1 MRFRSGNQRHPD
13 HRHLLQVPGI
23 LLAAALLSACSVGQ
37 MVVRGSQ
44 TILDSGVDAMNR
56 ETDLELAAAAMPAN
70 LKLIEG
76 MLLEDPHN
84 EELLL
89 YAAQGFYGY
98 GYGFVELDDPGRA
111 QQLYRRC
118 YNYAHTALQLDGL
131 GLDPETAPVDEL
143 EAATAKLGK
152 AAVPALFWSA
162 SCLAKWIDLNRD
174 DVSSIASLASAA
186 TLMGRVL
193 ELDDSYY
200 YAGPHLFFGVYYG
213 GRAPM
218 FGGNFALAEEHF
230 RRANEIN
237 HNKLLIVDL
246 LQAEFLYRQTLNRAA
261 FHDRL
266 QFILDAPQGLY
277 PEMALVNAISKQ
289 RAGYLL
295 ALEDEWF

>member
-1 MRFRSGNQRHPD
+1 MRFKSGNQQPD
-13 HRHLLQVPGI
+13 HRRLLQVPGI
-23 LLAAALLSACSVGQ
+23 MLAAVLLSACSVGQ

-44 TILDSGVDAMNR
+44 SILDSGVDAMNR

-76 MLLEDPHN
+76 MLLEDPQN
-84 EELLL
+84 EELLV

-98 GYGFVELDDPGRA
+98 SYGFVELDDPVRA

-118 YNYAHTALQLDGL
+118 YDHARVALQLAGL
-131 GLDPETAPVDEL
+131 GLDPETAAVDDL

-162 SCLAKWIDLNRD
+162 SCLGKWIDLNRD
-174 DVSSIASLASAA
+174 DVASIASLASAA
-186 TLMGRVL
+186 TLMKRVL
-193 ELDDSYY
+193 ELEDSYY
-200 YAGPHLFFGVYYG
+200 YGGPHLFFGVYYG

-237 HNKLLIVDL
+237 QGKLLIVDL
-246 LQAEFLYRQTLNRAA
+246 LQAEYLYRQQLNRTA
-261 FHDRL
+261 FHEKL
-266 QFILDAPQGLY
+266 QYILDAPQGLY

-289 RAGYLL
+289 RADYLL

>member
-1 MRFRSGNQRHPD
+1 MKFPRSNQQPD
-13 HRHLLQVPGI
+13 HRRLLQIPGI
-23 LLAAALLSACSVGQ
+23 LLSVALLSACSVGQ

-56 ETDLELAAAAMPAN
+56 ETDLELAEAAMPAN

-76 MLLEDPHN
+76 MLLEDPQN

-98 GYGFVELDDPGRA
+98 SYGFVELEDPARA

-118 YNYAHTALQLDGL
+118 YDHARVALQLA
-131 GLDPETAPVDEL
+131 GLDLNPETIAVDDL

-162 SCLAKWIDLNRD
+162 SCLGKWIDLNRD
-174 DVSSIASLASAA
+174 DIASAASLASAA
-186 TLMGRVL
+186 TLMKRVL

-200 YAGPHLFFGVYYG
+200 YGGPHLFFGVYYG
-213 GRAPM
+213 GLAPM

-230 RRANEIN
+230 RRADEIN
-237 HNKLLIVDL
+237 QGKLLMVEL
-246 LQAEFLYRQTLNRAA
+246 LQAEYLYRQQLNRTA
-261 FHDRL
+261 FHDKL
-266 QFILDAPQGLY
+266 QYILDAPQGLY
-277 PEMALVNAISKQ
+277 PEMALVNAICKQ
-289 RAGYLL
+289 RAVYLL

>member
-1 MRFRSGNQRHPD
+1 MKFRSGNQQPGHNC
-13 HRHLLQVPGI
+13 LLQIPVII
-23 LLAAALLSACSVGQ
+23 LTAALLSACSVGQ

-56 ETDLELAAAAMPAN
+56 ETDLQLARAAMPAN

-76 MLLEDPHN
+76 MLLEDPQN

-98 GYGFVELDDPGRA
+98 SYGFIELEDSERA
-111 QQLYRRC
+111 QLLYRRC
-118 YNYAHTALQLDGL
+118 YDHARVALQLAGL
-131 GLDPETAPVDEL
+131 GPDPESASADDL
-143 EAATAKLGK
+143 EAATASLGK

-174 DVSSIASLASAA
+174 DVTSIASLASAA
-186 TLMGRVL
+186 TLMNRVL

-200 YAGPHLFFGVYYG
+200 YGGAHLFFGVYYG

-230 RRANEIN
+230 RRAGEIN
-237 HNKLLIVDL
+237 RGRLLIVDL
-246 LQAEFLYRQTLNRAA
+246 LQAEYLYRQQLNRTA

-266 QFILDAPQGLY
+266 VYILEAPQGLY

>member
-1 MRFRSGNQRHPD
+1 MQFRSSNHQHN
-13 HRHLLQVPGI
+13 HRRLLQIPGI
-23 LLAAALLSACSVGQ
+23 LLTAVLLSACSVGQ

-44 TILDSGVDAMNR
+44 TILDSGVDSMNR
-56 ETDLELAAAAMPAN
+56 ETDLELARAAMPAN

-76 MLLEDPHN
+76 MLLEDPKN
-84 EELLL
+84 QELLL

-98 GYGFVELDDPGRA
+98 SYGFIELEDSERA

-118 YNYAHTALQLDGL
+118 YKYARTALELAGL
-131 GLDPETAPVDEL
+131 GLDPETAAVDDL
-143 EAATAKLGK
+143 EAATANLGK

-174 DVSSIASLASAA
+174 DIASVASLASAA
-186 TLMGRVL
+186 TLMERVL
-193 ELDDSYY
+193 ELDGSYY
-200 YAGPHLFFGVYYG
+200 YGGPHIFFGVYYG

-218 FGGNFALAEEHF
+218 FGGNFELAEEHF
-230 RRANEIN
+230 RRADEIN
-237 HNKLLIVDL
+237 QHKLLLVDL
-246 LQAEFLYRQTLNRAA
+246 LQAEYLYRQQLNLTA
-261 FHDRL
+261 FHDTL
-266 QFILDAPQGLY
+266 LYILEAPQGLY

>member
-1 MRFRSGNQRHPD
+1 MRYRRGNQHPG
-13 HRHLLQVPGI
+13 HRHLLQLPGI
-23 LLAAALLSACSVGQ
+23 VLTAVLLSACSMGQ
-37 MVVRGSQ
+37 MVVRVSQ

-76 MLLEDPHN
+76 MLLEDPQN
-84 EELLL
+84 EQLLL

-98 GYGFVELDDPGRA
+98 SYGFVELEDPGRA

-118 YNYAHTALQLDGL
+118 YNHALRALQLAGL
-131 GLDPETAPVDEL
+131 GLDPETAAVDDL

-162 SCLAKWIDLNRD
+162 SCLGKWIDLNRD
-174 DVSSIASLASAA
+174 DVASAANLASAA
-186 TLMGRVL
+186 TLMKRVL
-193 ELDDSYY
+193 ALDDSYY
-200 YAGPHLFFGVYYG
+200 YGGPHLFFGVYYG
-213 GRAPM
+213 GLAPM

-237 HNKLLIVDL
+237 QGKLLIVAL
-246 LQAEFLYRQTLNRAA
+246 LQAEFLYRQQLNRTA
-261 FHDRL
+261 FHDNL
-266 QFILDAPQGLY
+266 QYILDAPQGLY

>member
-1 MRFRSGNQRHPD
+1 MKFPRSNQQPD
-13 HRHLLQVPGI
+13 HRRLLQIPGI

-37 MVVRGSQ
+37 MVVRSSQ
-44 TILDSGVDAMNR
+44 TILDSGVEAMNR
-56 ETDLELAAAAMPAN
+56 ETDLELAEAAMPAN

-76 MLLEDPHN
+76 MLLEDPQN

-98 GYGFVELDDPGRA
+98 SYGFVELEDRARA

-118 YNYAHTALQLDGL
+118 YDHAHVALQLAGL
-131 GLDPETAPVDEL
+131 GLNPETVAVDDL

-162 SCLAKWIDLNRD
+162 SCLGKWIDLNRD
-174 DVSSIASLASAA
+174 DVASAASLASAA
-186 TLMGRVL
+186 TLMKRVL

-200 YAGPHLFFGVYYG
+200 YGGPHLFFGVYYG
-213 GRAPM
+213 GLAPM

-230 RRANEIN
+230 RRADEIN
-237 HNKLLIVDL
+237 HGKLLMVDL
-246 LQAEFLYRQTLNRAA
+246 LQAEFLYRQQLNRTA
-261 FHDRL
+261 FHDKL
-266 QFILDAPQGLY
+266 QSILDAPQGIY
-277 PEMALVNAISKQ
+277 PEMALVNAICKQ
-289 RAGYLL
+289 RAVYLL

>member
-1 MRFRSGNQRHPD
+1 MRFRSGNQQPD
-13 HRHLLQVPGI
+13 HRRALQIPGI
-23 LLAAALLSACSVGQ
+23 ILTAALLSACSVGQ
-37 MVVRGSQ
+37 LVVRGSQ
-44 TILDSGVDAMNR
+44 SILDSGVDSMNR
-56 ETDLELAAAAMPAN
+56 ETDLKLAAAAMPAN

-76 MLLEDPHN
+76 MLLEDPQN
-84 EELLL
+84 DELLL

-98 GYGFVELDDPGRA
+98 SYGFVELEDPGRA

-118 YNYAHTALQLDGL
+118 YDHARVALQLAGL
-131 GLDPETAPVDEL
+131 GLDPETAAVDEL

-162 SCLAKWIDLNRD
+162 SCLGKWIDLNRD
-174 DVSSIASLASAA
+174 DVTSIASLASAA
-186 TLMGRVL
+186 TLMMRVL
-193 ELDDSYY
+193 ELDDSFYY
-200 YAGPHLFFGVYYG
+200 GGPHLFFGVYYG

-237 HNKLLIVDL
+237 QGKLLIVDL
-246 LQAEFLYRQTLNRAA
+246 LQAEYLYRQTLNRTA
-261 FHDRL
+261 FHDKL
-266 QFILDAPQGLY
+266 QYILDAPQGLY
-277 PEMALVNAISKQ
+277 PEMALVNAISQQ

>member
-1 MRFRSGNQRHPD
+1 MQIRRSNQQTC
-13 HRHLLQVPGI
+13 HRRLLQVPGI
-23 LLAAALLSACSVGQ
+23 LLTAVLLSACSVGQ

-44 TILDSGVDAMNR
+44 TILDSGVDSMNR
-56 ETDLELAAAAMPAN
+56 ETDMELARAAMPAN

-76 MLLEDPHN
+76 MLLEDPQN
-84 EELLL
+84 RDLLL

-98 GYGFVELDDPGRA
+98 SYGFIEIEDSDRA

-118 YNYAHTALQLDGL
+118 YDYALTALELAGL
-131 GLDPETAPVDEL
+131 GLDPETATVDDL
-143 EAATAKLGK
+143 QAATAALGK
-152 AAVPALFWSA
+152 PAVPALFWSA

-174 DVSSIASLASAA
+174 DVTSIASLASAA

-200 YAGPHLFFGVYYG
+200 YGGAHLFFGVYYG

-218 FGGNFALAEEHF
+218 FGGNFELAEEHF
-230 RRANEIN
+230 RRADEIN
-237 HNKLLIVDL
+237 QNKLLIVDL
-246 LQAEFLYRQTLNRAA
+246 LQAEYLYRQQLNRTA
-261 FHDRL
+261 FHDSL
-266 QFILDAPQGLY
+266 IHILDAPEGLY

>member
-1 MRFRSGNQRHPD
+1 MKFPRSNQQPD
-13 HRHLLQVPGI
+13 HRRLLQIPGI
-23 LLAAALLSACSVGQ
+23 LLSVALLSACSVGQ

-56 ETDLELAAAAMPAN
+56 ETDLELAEAAMPAN

-76 MLLEDPHN
+76 MLLEDPQN

-98 GYGFVELDDPGRA
+98 SYGFVELEDPARA

-118 YNYAHTALQLDGL
+118 YDHARVALQLA
-131 GLDPETAPVDEL
+131 GLDLNPETVAVDDL

-162 SCLAKWIDLNRD
+162 SCLGKWIDLNRD
-174 DVSSIASLASAA
+174 DIASAASLASAA
-186 TLMGRVL
+186 TLMKRVL

-200 YAGPHLFFGVYYG
+200 YGGPHLFFGVYYG
-213 GRAPM
+213 GLAPM

-230 RRANEIN
+230 RRADEIN
-237 HNKLLIVDL
+237 QGKLLMVEL
-246 LQAEFLYRQTLNRAA
+246 LQAEYLYRQQLNRTA
-261 FHDRL
+261 FHDKL
-266 QFILDAPQGLY
+266 QYILDAPQGLY
-277 PEMALVNAISKQ
+277 PEMALVNAICKQ
-289 RAGYLL
+289 RAVYLL